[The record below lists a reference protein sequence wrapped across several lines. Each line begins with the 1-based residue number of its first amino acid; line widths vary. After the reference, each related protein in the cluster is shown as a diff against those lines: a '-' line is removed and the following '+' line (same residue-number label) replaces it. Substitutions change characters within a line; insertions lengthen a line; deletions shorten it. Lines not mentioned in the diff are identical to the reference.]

1 MNRERKTSSGTRE
14 ASQSGDCDRHH
25 GCETCKDNN
34 REYGAAGE
42 RIVSWGKAIELLVD
56 QARAGGEDAPSIF
69 DAIDGLAF
77 AIETVA
83 DQDIVSVSL
92 APDDRE
98 VPLGGRY
105 QGPRVLS
112 AS

>member
-1 MNRERKTSSGTRE
+1 MSARDGCDHQ
-14 ASQSGDCDRHH
+14 QSCVA
-25 GCETCKDNN
+25 CKD
-34 REYGAAGE
+34 ESMGYGAAAE

-56 QARAGGEDAPSIF
+56 QVRAGGEDAPSIF

-77 AIETVA
+77 AIETIA
-83 DQDIVSVSL
+83 DQDIVSVTM

-105 QGPRVLS
+105 QGPRVLVS
-112 AS
+112 A